1 MHQLLNTLYVTTPE
15 AYVRLDHETLRV
27 EVEKERNSQVPLH
40 HLGAVVCFGDVL
52 ISPALLHRCADDGR
66 SVVLLDRN
74 GRFKGRLEGP
84 VSGNVLLRKAQHE
97 AVNDPELT
105 LAIARNMVAGKIQN
119 VRQIVLRAAREAE
132 DTDDA
137 THLKE
142 TGQTL
147 AIALERTATAE
158 DLDQLRGF
166 EGEAARQ
173 YFGSFTR
180 MVREDREAFQLNG
193 RTGCPPRDRIN
204 ALLSFLYALLLGD
217 CVSAAE
223 GVGLDPQMGFL
234 HALRPGRPALG
245 LDLMEELRSVIA
257 ERLALTLI
265 NRRQINAAHFVDCP
279 GGAVDLSD
287 EGRKEVIVAYQKR
300 KQEEIQHPVLEQKMP
315 IGLIPHVQA
324 RLLARVLRG
333 DMEHLRPTYI
343 DKEDIAIQV
352 LVAYDVAT
360 EKDDGK
366 RRLRKV
372 AQVCK
377 NFGQRVQKSVFEC
390 LVDQAQYE
398 QLIRDLV
405 KCIDEKEDNLRVYR
419 LREPKE
425 QFCRHFGV
433 NPSVNFDDPLLV

>member
-15 AYVRLDHETLRV
+15 AYVRLDRETLRV
-27 EVEKERNSQVPLH
+27 EVEKETKLQVPLH
-40 HLGAVVCFGDVL
+40 HLGAVVCFGDAP

-74 GRFKGRLEGP
+74 GRFKGHLEGP

-119 VRQIVLRAAREAE
+119 VRQIVLRAAREAD

-147 AIALERTATAE
+147 ATALESTATAG

-193 RTGCPPRDRIN
+193 RNRRPPRDRIN

-265 NRRQINAAHFVDCP
+265 NRRQINAAHFVDRP
-279 GGAVDLSD
+279 GGAVYLGD

-333 DMEHLRPTYI
+333 DMETY
-343 DKEDIAIQV
+343 
-352 LVAYDVAT
+352 LPY
-360 EKDDGK
+360 
-366 RRLRKV
+366 L
-372 AQVCK
+372 
-377 NFGQRVQKSVFEC
+377 
-390 LVDQAQYE
+390 
-398 QLIRDLV
+398 
-405 KCIDEKEDNLRVYR
+405 YR
-419 LREPKE
+419 
-425 QFCRHFGV
+425 
-433 NPSVNFDDPLLV
+433 